1 MAIRRMSGIT
11 MTVVALTLAAIVYFE
26 QPGGVIMSSPDQN
39 KANVKAFYDLAF
51 NQRQPEEAVKRY
63 VGSSYRQH
71 NPMAGDGPEPFIG
84 FVKWITGENP
94 DLRVEFKRFIA
105 EGDLVAVHSHLIPAR
120 GTRGTAVID
129 IFRLEN
135 GKIVEHWDVVQEVPE
150 QAANQ
155 NTMF

>member
-1 MAIRRMSGIT
+1 VFIMPESAFMMTGIGVQHRSESVFTFVRNRRSGWAGIR
-11 MTVVALTLAAIVYFE
+11 
-26 QPGGVIMSSPDQN
+26 
-39 KANVKAFYDLAF
+39 
-51 NQRQPEEAVKRY
+51 NQRQPEEAVKQY

-105 EGDLVAVHSHLIPAR
+105 ESDLVAVHSHLIPAK
-120 GTRGTAVID
+120 GVRGTAVID

-135 GKIVEHWDVVQEVPE
+135 GKIVEH
-150 QAANQ
+150 
-155 NTMF
+155 